1 MPTANQRLY
10 EATVRHQVHLLRFA
24 EGQAKRA
31 LELLVA
37 AEAELLGDI
46 TTAMAAGRDA
56 GRLESLLTSIKQRRA
71 QVYGQ
76 LGKDMKEA
84 LKGLA
89 EADGKWEEQAVAGS
103 VPIQLNMAS
112 VPLEQ
117 LHAIVE
123 SPINGLTLDRWLDG
137 VQEAEV
143 SKLQQAVSLAML
155 QGQTIDQ
162 LTQRIR
168 GTKANG
174 FTDGILA
181 ISTRNAQALAR
192 TAVSHVSNQARESV
206 WEANSDIVRALRW
219 TSTLDGRTSTMCQAR
234 DGHLTPIGDSALGS
248 GEVQLVPPGARPPG
262 HFQCRSL
269 MVAVLD
275 GVAIAG
281 DRPFVA
287 DERTRAARE
296 ADFKRIA
303 KEEGKTVAQV
313 RSDWA
318 DKNVGRVPAKT
329 TYQDWLKGQPHE
341 FQDEVLGRGKAELFR
356 KGVPLERFVD
366 ASGKTLSLQA
376 LKAELAGDALN
387 VMQPAIGLKAKGLL
401 LQGATP
407 DEVLSALKMEFPD
420 AKTGLASIASYK
432 SELNKAGLLDNVG
445 GGLTSDAKYLAGSFA
460 GEVAKF
466 ENGLPT
472 GVKQAL
478 SSSWYSVVENLEGS
492 PGAYAHYKPGIG
504 VVLADAKLSGIN
516 KAQAQQIIAHE
527 LGHLLHKEHGVGFNS
542 FEKSLMKEWADD
554 LDPQSKKLYA
564 YYLAHDDELT
574 AEIVGQALNPSG
586 VTSQGIGAAKF
597 NEVFGPLIENAK
609 TKLDET
615 FPVLAAKFE
624 PVGLPIPGLGE
635 MAGKPTS
642 IGAYAKA
649 LLKQGMPDDDVLTAV
664 KATFPDAKT
673 GMASIKSYKSELKKL
688 DAVGKPGPVVV
699 GKLNAE
705 VQNPQSPFAKYEP
718 GGSDYGFDP
727 VLAPTPEV
735 GEAVDLAGFFKVGSK
750 PGGSNPGALYEDANG
765 DTWLIKGN
773 KQRVDGNVPA
783 DVSDARARNEVLAAR
798 LINIAGGSAP
808 EMKLVNLGKEYG
820 GGLGVASKIVK
831 GSKLDKTNP
840 NHVLA
845 ARKDFAIHA
854 WLGNHDVVGETFDNL
869 LMVNGKAN
877 NIDPGGAMLFRAQGL
892 LKKGFGTSADEWVS
906 MRAASTNPQAA
917 VIYGQMTAAQLKEA
931 AEKLL
936 VMTDEVID
944 RMVAAHGPAGY
955 KLADIL
961 KKRRDDILER
971 ASLTLVKVEAPAPNP
986 LGVPFD
992 MKGITDVEMKAVALI
1007 GAKKLAKG
1015 GYEGEAAA
1023 KFLKLKYPTLSDDI
1037 IKEVLDPPKSDDFGL
1052 PVTTYAPTTG
1062 ELESWAEMLADKGY
1076 TNLAEAKA
1084 IVKTKFPLATDKA
1097 LDDLF
1102 GTGATTKSAGN
1113 PLGAPDTSAKTTVTD
1128 VKANI
1133 GKLLDEGHSPDAAK
1147 AFIVEKYPYK
1157 PGDILQKWVDEVV
1170 QGGSAGAPVAPSV
1183 AWGKL
1188 SASQLVDQLLG
1199 GVQTGTYISGK
1210 TVTGSI
1216 TASKALKPAM
1226 ALLFKAGVK
1235 TSVVEEALKLK
1246 YPSLAHYVPKSTSL
1260 ASLKSALKK
1269 DGMLDGP
1276 VQPVV
1281 SGVGAPGGVV
1291 TPNPKLFGQ
1300 SLGGKSMAVKDGLK
1314 NLIAQGAD
1322 YQKQLDFVKGQ
1333 FSTFNA
1339 VGAQDLIE
1347 LANWEYRT
1355 GKLGQPGVA
1364 ALQAKQATVALPTP
1378 TPSRPAMTPG
1388 EGRPPPPRFSDDD
1401 RMLGVRKYGEY
1412 YVNSTQGLTA
1422 LNARQAAAGLEKI
1435 TTAEYVALRAYTGG
1449 SYGQLNSKLRGAG
1462 YAKDLHLQAFVDAA
1476 QHALAK
1482 MPKYRGPQ
1490 VIRNIYLGTAETAEL
1505 RGRYLPGSVV
1515 EEHAFVSASTN
1526 GRFGAGGNIQFR
1538 ITTRTGVDVDD
1549 ISTSSGEAEV
1559 LMAPGTRFR
1568 VQSVR
1573 QEGAKLLIEL
1583 VETDD

>member
-31 LELLVA
+31 LDLLVA

-46 TTAMAAGRDA
+46 TSALAAGRSTA
-56 GRLESLLTSIKQRRA
+56 RLESLLTSIKQRRA

-76 LGKDMKEA
+76 LGMDMKEA

-89 EADGKWEEQAVAGS
+89 EADGKWESDAIAGS
-103 VPIQLNMAS
+103 VPIQLNMAT

-117 LHAIVE
+117 LHAAVE
-123 SPINGLTLDRWLDG
+123 SPINGLKLDRWLDNI
-137 VQEAEV
+137 QEAEV
-143 SKLQQAVSLAML
+143 SKLQQAVSLAFI

-162 LTQRIR
+162 LTRAIR
-168 GTKANG
+168 GTQANG
-174 FTDGILA
+174 FTDGILPV
-181 ISTRNAQALAR
+181 STRNAQALAR
-192 TAVSHVSNQARESV
+192 TAVSHISNQARESV

-248 GEVQLVPPGARPPG
+248 GEVQLVPAGARPPG

-296 ADFKRIA
+296 ADFRRQA
-303 KEEGKTVAQV
+303 KAEGKTIQQV
-313 RSDWA
+313 RSEWA

-366 ASGKTLSLQA
+366 ASGKTLSLEA

-445 GGLTSDAKYLAGSFA
+445 GGLTSDAKYLAGSFS

-478 SSSWYSVVENLEGS
+478 SSSWYSVVESLEGS

-504 VVLADAKLSGIN
+504 VVLSEAKLAGVS

-542 FEKSLMKEWADD
+542 FEMGLMKEWAGELDD
-554 LDPQSKKLYA
+554 QSKKLYS

-574 AEIVGQALNPSG
+574 AEIVGQALHPSS

-624 PVGLPIPGLGE
+624 PVGLPVPGLGE

-649 LLKQGMPDDDVLTAV
+649 LLKQGMPDEDVLTAV

-699 GKLNAE
+699 GKTSAS
-705 VQNPQSPFAKYEP
+705 VQNPQAPEPYNPFDAKFAP
-718 GGSDYGFDP
+718 VDP
-727 VLAPTPEV
+727 VLAPVPEV
-735 GEAVDLAGFFKVGSK
+735 GAPIDLAGLTKIGSK
-750 PGGSNPGALYEDANG
+750 PGGSNPGALYQDANG
-765 DTWLIKGN
+765 DTWLVKGN
-773 KQRVDGNVPA
+773 IQKVNGNSPA
-783 DVSDARARNEVLAAR
+783 DVSNDRARNEVLAAR
-798 LINIAGGSAP
+798 LINLAGGSAP
-808 EMKLVNLGKEYG
+808 EMRLVNLGSEYG

-831 GSKLDKTNP
+831 GSKFSKDSPVHLD
-840 NHVLA
+840 A
-845 ARKDFAIHA
+845 AREDFAIHA
-854 WLGNHDVVGETFDNL
+854 WLGNHDAVGASFDNL
-869 LMVNGKAN
+869 LMANGKAV

-892 LKKGFGTSADEWVS
+892 PKTGFGAYADEWVS
-906 MRAASTNPQAA
+906 MRQVSINAQTHA
-917 VIYGQMTAAQLKEA
+917 VYGQMTAAQLQASAK
-931 AEKLL
+931 KLL
-936 VMTDEVID
+936 VMTDDVID
-944 RMVAAHGPAGY
+944 RLVAAHGPLGSSAKG
-955 KLADIL
+955 LAETL
-961 KKRRDDILER
+961 KKRRDDILKR
-971 ASLTLVKVEAPAPNP
+971 ASLTLVKVDAPKPTAQ
-986 LGVPFD
+986 
-992 MKGITDVEMKAVALI
+992 VA
-1007 GAKKLAKG
+1007 A
-1015 GYEGEAAA
+1015 
-1023 KFLKLKYPTLSDDI
+1023 
-1037 IKEVLDPPKSDDFGL
+1037 
-1052 PVTTYAPTTG
+1052 
-1062 ELESWAEMLADKGY
+1062 
-1076 TNLAEAKA
+1076 
-1084 IVKTKFPLATDKA
+1084 
-1097 LDDLF
+1097 
-1102 GTGATTKSAGN
+1102 
-1113 PLGAPDTSAKTTVTD
+1113 
-1128 VKANI
+1128 
-1133 GKLLDEGHSPDAAK
+1133 
-1147 AFIVEKYPYK
+1147 
-1157 PGDILQKWVDEVV
+1157 QVV
-1170 QGGSAGAPVAPSV
+1170 QKAPVAPSV

-1188 SASQLVDQLLG
+1188 SASELVDQLLG

-1269 DGMLDGP
+1269 DGMLDGE
-1276 VQPVV
+1276 VQPIA
-1281 SGVGAPGGVV
+1281 SGLGGPAPGASFMV
-1291 TPNPKLFGQ
+1291 PNPKLFGVQ
-1300 SLGGKSMAVKDGLK
+1300 LGGKSMATKDGLK
-1314 NLIAQGAD
+1314 NMIAQGAD
-1322 YQKQLDFVKGQ
+1322 YAKLEEFVKGQ
-1333 FSTFNA
+1333 FSTFNPQ
-1339 VGAQDLIE
+1339 GAADLIE
-1347 LANWEYRT
+1347 LAAWEYKT
-1355 GKLGQPGVA
+1355 GKIGQPGVA

-1378 TPSRPAMTPG
+1378 VANRPAMTPAQG
-1388 EGRPPPPRFSDDD
+1388 TPPPPRFTDEG
-1401 RMLGVRKYGEY
+1401 RQAGVVKYAGS
-1412 YVNSTQGLTA
+1412 VNTTGMAQM
-1422 LNARQAAAGLEKI
+1422 NARQAAAGLEPL
-1435 TTAEYVALRAYTGG
+1435 TAEEYGALRSYTGEAFRTV
-1449 SYGQLNSKLRGAG
+1449 NMKLRAGG
-1462 YAKDLHLQAFVDAA
+1462 YAGDPHLQAYVDAA
-1476 QHALAK
+1476 LGGMSKA
-1482 MPKYRGPQ
+1482 PKYRGWT
-1490 VIRNIYLGTAETAEL
+1490 N
-1505 RGRYLPGSVV
+1505 RGMSISAADLKAVKARYLPGSVV
-1515 EEHAFVSASTN
+1515 EEHQFTSTSTA
-1526 GRFGAGGNIQFR
+1526 RDFGGNVRYRVLSKTGIDVSKFSQFP
-1538 ITTRTGVDVDD
+1538 
-1549 ISTSSGEAEV
+1549 GEAEV
-1559 LMAPGTRFR
+1559 LMPPGTRFR
-1568 VQSVR
+1568 IVSVT
-1573 QEGAKLLIEL
+1573 EGTGESNYGDKTLEITMEE
-1583 VETDD
+1583 V